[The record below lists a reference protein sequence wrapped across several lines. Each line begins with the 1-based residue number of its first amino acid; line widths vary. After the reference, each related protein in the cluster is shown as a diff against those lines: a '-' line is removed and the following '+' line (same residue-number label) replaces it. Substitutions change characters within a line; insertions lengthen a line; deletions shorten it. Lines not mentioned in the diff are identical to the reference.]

1 MTFGQQPQPNPN
13 YEPQGNNTLNTGY
26 GAPQYQYTG
35 QQNTNYI
42 NYNQQ
47 MSPQYGQP
55 QYAYAGQGG
64 AAATVDGQVA
74 YSYEQAERVSVTKAY
89 GEMTIG
95 LVVTALVAVLAQIT
109 GAYYYFL
116 AVTGVI
122 GLIGLCV
129 VQVGMAIVLGMRITK
144 MSVGGARAMF
154 YVYAALMGFTLSSI
168 FWVYDLGQIG
178 IALGVTA
185 AFFLALTMFS
195 LTTKF
200 DMLKFGPIL
209 MVALVVLIITQL
221 VLAFIPGV
229 SGMTRLVCAI
239 GLVIFAGMTMYDA
252 QSTRA
257 LFKAYETQGPEMIKK
272 ISILCALN
280 LYLDFVNM
288 FLYVLQLFGNRD

>member
-13 YEPQGNNTLNTGY
+13 YEPQGGNNLNTGY
-26 GAPQYQYTG
+26 GAGQQYQQQYQYANANQQPQYQQPYA
-35 QQNTNYI
+35 
-42 NYNQQ
+42 
-47 MSPQYGQP
+47 QP

-64 AAATVDGQVA
+64 AGAAIDAQVA
-74 YSYEQAERVSVTKAY
+74 YSYEEARRVSVTKAY

-95 LVVTALVAVLAQIT
+95 LIVTAVVAVLGQASGLYYAFLMST
-109 GAYYYFL
+109 GMF
-116 AVTGVI
+116 

-129 VQVGMAIVLGMRITK
+129 VQVALAVILGARIMK
-144 MSVGGARAMF
+144 MSVGAARAMF

-168 FWVYDLGQIG
+168 FMVYDLGSIG
-178 IALGVTA
+178 IALGITA
-185 AFFLALTMFS
+185 AFFFALTMFS

-209 MVALVVLIITQL
+209 MVGLIVLIISQF
-221 VLAFIPGV
+221 VLMLIPGV
-229 SGMTRLVCAI
+229 SGMTQIMCAF
-239 GLVIFAGMTMYDA
+239 GLILFAGMTMYDA

-257 LFKAYETQGPEMIKK
+257 LFAQYEAQGPEMIRK

-288 FLYVLQLFGNRD
+288 FLYILQLFGNRD

>member
-26 GAPQYQYTG
+26 GAPQYQYAG

-47 MSPQYGQP
+47 MPP

-185 AFFLALTMFS
+185 AFFFALTMFS

>member
-26 GAPQYQYTG
+26 GAPQYQYAG
-35 QQNTNYI
+35 QQNTDYI

-47 MSPQYGQP
+47 MPP